1 MCNRWLAVE
10 EDDGKIKRKVEIA
23 TKDDLVQFDF
33 LFAQTA
39 RKNLYDGHI
48 WFSVFT
54 RPPRSHFT
62 RCQRLGCCLTLLL
75 TSMLAN
81 AMFYR
86 DPAPATATTDGDASS
101 STTTS
106 QASDSIHLGPVS
118 ISVDQIRIGFTSS
131 LVVVPVNLIIAT
143 LFQKAKPKEDK
154 KKKDGDKY
162 KAEGE
167 EDEEAAIGS
176 SRNEVSL
183 LWQNLCGLH
192 VSLM

>member
-1 MCNRWLAVE
+1 ME
-10 EDDGKIKRKVEIA
+10 EDDGLIKRKVDIA

-81 AMFYR
+81 AMFYK
-86 DPAPATATTDGDASS
+86 DPAPASNDPNAPKA
-101 STTTS
+101 
-106 QASDSIHLGPVS
+106 QPSDSIHLGPITIS
-118 ISVDQIRIGFTSS
+118 IEQIKIGFTSS

-154 KKKDGDKY
+154 KDKKGGDKY
-162 KAEGE
+162 KADGE
-167 EDEEAAIGS
+167 EDEESAIGS
-176 SRNEVSL
+176 SRQEV
-183 LWQNLCGLH
+183 
-192 VSLM
+192 

>member
-1 MCNRWLAVE
+1 ME

-81 AMFYR
+81 AMFYK
-86 DPAPATATTDGDASS
+86 DPAPATASADG
-101 STTTS
+101 STTTTA

-118 ISVDQIRIGFTSS
+118 ISVEQIRIGFTSS

-143 LFQKAKPKEDK
+143 LFQKAKPKEEK

-162 KAEGE
+162 KTEDE
-167 EDEEAAIGS
+167 DDEEAAIGS
-176 SRNEVSL
+176 SRNEVCFLGLFTCNS
-183 LWQNLCGLH
+183 NL
-192 VSLM
+192 